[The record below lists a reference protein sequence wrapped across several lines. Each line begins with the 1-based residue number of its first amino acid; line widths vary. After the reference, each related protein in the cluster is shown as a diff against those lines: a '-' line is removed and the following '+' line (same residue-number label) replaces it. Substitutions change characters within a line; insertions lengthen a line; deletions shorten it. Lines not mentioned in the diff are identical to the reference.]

1 MIYYASFL
9 LSAKRV
15 MNISIVLRT
24 KNEDKFLG
32 TTLNLIRNQVYDSA
46 PEIIVVD
53 SGSNDNTL
61 VIARDH
67 TDVQLIQISSEDFS
81 YGKSLNTG
89 ISAASGDIVVALS
102 AHAFPCEELWLQKL
116 LKHFDDSTVAGVYG
130 RQLPREDAWP
140 CVKRDYSEFYGNELR
155 IQTDPNNTL
164 DHRFSNAA
172 SAIRKRFWQQ
182 QPFDEK
188 LSYCEDW
195 DWARAM
201 LKLGLKIVYDP
212 SAAVYHSHNES
223 FRDIYRRCYKEALAR
238 RSLYRE
244 ESDTIFDC
252 FRSWKNS
259 VVADMAF
266 IQKRGENKR
275 WFFWSIVY
283 RFYWSF
289 GRSLQPAWT
298 RIPIIAS

>member
-1 MIYYASFL
+1 
-9 LSAKRV
+9 

-24 KNEDKFLG
+24 KNEGKFLE
-32 TTLNLIRNQVYDSA
+32 TTLNLIRKQVCDSV

-53 SGSNDNTL
+53 SGSSDDTL
-61 VIARDH
+61 AIARDH
-67 TDVQLIQISSEDFS
+67 ADLQLIQISSDDFS

-89 ISAASGDIVVALS
+89 IRVASGDVVVALS

-130 RQLPREDAWP
+130 RQLPFDDAWP
-140 CVKRDYSEFYGNELR
+140 CVKRDYIEFYGNELR
-155 IQTDPNNTL
+155 IQTDPNNQL

-172 SAIRKRFWQQ
+172 AAIRRRSWQQ
-182 QPFDEK
+182 QPFNER

-195 DWARAM
+195 EWARAM

-223 FRDIYRRCYKEALAR
+223 FRDIYRRCYKEALAQ
-238 RSLYRE
+238 RSLYSY
-244 ESDTIFDC
+244 ESDTILDWL
-252 FRSWKNS
+252 RSWKKS

-266 IQKRGENKR
+266 IHKRGENKR
-275 WFFWSIVY
+275 WLFWSIVY

-289 GRSLQPAWT
+289 GRSLQPAWN
-298 RIPIIAS
+298 RIPTIAS

>member
-1 MIYYASFL
+1 M
-9 LSAKRV
+9 
-15 MNISIVLRT
+15 
-24 KNEDKFLG
+24 
-32 TTLNLIRNQVYDSA
+32 
-46 PEIIVVD
+46 
-53 SGSNDNTL
+53 
-61 VIARDH
+61 
-67 TDVQLIQISSEDFS
+67 
-81 YGKSLNTG
+81 
-89 ISAASGDIVVALS
+89 
-102 AHAFPCEELWLQKL
+102 
-116 LKHFDDSTVAGVYG
+116 
-130 RQLPREDAWP
+130 
-140 CVKRDYSEFYGNELR
+140 KRDYSEFYGNELR

-266 IQKRGENKR
+266 IQKRRENKR

-298 RIPIIAS
+298 RIPIVAS